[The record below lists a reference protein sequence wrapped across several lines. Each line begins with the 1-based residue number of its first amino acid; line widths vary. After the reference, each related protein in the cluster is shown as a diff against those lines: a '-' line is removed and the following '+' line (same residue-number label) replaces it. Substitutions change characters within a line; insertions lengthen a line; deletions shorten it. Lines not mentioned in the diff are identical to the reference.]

1 MEKMKTSW
9 AEMVDFPED
18 LGEDEA
24 DPNAARAMNTT
35 AGA

>member
-1 MEKMKTSW
+1 
-9 AEMVDFPED
+9 MVDFPED